1 MTRENN
7 LSINRFCSG
16 ERIGWLPLAN
26 TMGLP
31 IFIDSG
37 YPEKNIVNQSLRD
50 VSVNYATD
58 EFHINFPE
66 CYSQVANIVQ
76 FSLVRVAGAFKT
88 RLHPNLMTPRA
99 NLFYESVKI
108 IPEVGEIF

>member
-16 ERIGWLPLAN
+16 ERIGWLPFAN

-37 YPEKNIVNQSLRD
+37 YPEKTIVNQSFRD
-50 VSVNYATD
+50 VSVNYATN

-76 FSLVRVAGAFKT
+76 FSWERMAGVLKIH
-88 RLHPNLMTPRA
+88 LHPTLISSKAVNLS
-99 NLFYESVKI
+99 FEF
-108 IPEVGEIF
+108 EF